1 MMKKLLFLALLG
13 AHQLTFTTNYV
24 FNLTGKNVELDFA
37 TSFGTPGGTPVFVG
51 PLALG
56 DKSPSDFLGTIT
68 ATMLPPAVDLHQSTS
83 SKINLSAGN
92 KIKGS
97 MKTPKI
103 TDFNDYKIT
112 LDGKKLSMKR
122 LDTIG
127 GIKVK

>member
-13 AHQLTFTTNYV
+13 AHQITFTTNYV
-24 FNLTGKNVELDFA
+24 FNLTGKNVELDFK
-37 TSFGTPGGTPVFVG
+37 TSFGLPGGAPVFVG
-51 PLALG
+51 PLALDG
-56 DKSPSDFLGTIT
+56 KSPSDFLGTMT

-83 SKINLSAGN
+83 SNINLSAG
-92 KIKGS
+92 KKTKGS